1 MTIRD
6 FQLNVSERHSHTQ
19 TTLMNRKLA
28 RIAQITDI
36 LPIVNADAIEC
47 AVVENGWK
55 VVVKKGDYQKG
66 DIAIYCEVDSWI
78 PHELAP
84 FLSKGQEP
92 REYNGVKGERL
103 RTMKL
108 RGQISQGLLIKPSD
122 IPIHVYASVN
132 DETGEPY
139 RFDELV
145 WEIGEDVTTEL
156 GIQKYEPPIPACI
169 DGEVKGHYPSFIPK
183 TDQERCQNLYE
194 EIFTEHFEETYEVTV
209 KLDGTS
215 CTIYYKDGEVGV
227 CGRNWELKETES
239 NTLWKCAR
247 QQGIIEGLQKLG
259 RNLAIQGEVIG
270 EGIQKNQEKLKGQKF
285 FVYDIYDIDAGWY
298 LNAHQRYAI
307 LENLGLSTDE
317 HVPILVVGKVLKDN
331 NFQTIEELLEY
342 ADGPSL
348 NPQAKR
354 EGLVFKSTD
363 SQFTFKA
370 ISNKWLLKNE

>member
-1 MTIRD
+1 
-6 FQLNVSERHSHTQ
+6 
-19 TTLMNRKLA
+19 MNRKLA

-36 LPIVNADAIEC
+36 VPIPNADAIEC
-47 AVVENGWK
+47 AVVENGWN
-55 VVVKKGDYQKG
+55 VVVKKGDYKIN
-66 DIAIYCEVDSWI
+66 DLAIYCEVDSWI

-92 REYNGVKGERL
+92 REYNGVRGERL
-103 RTMKL
+103 RTAKL
-108 RGQISQGLLIKPSD
+108 RGTISQGLLL
-122 IPIHVYASVN
+122 PI
-132 DETGEPY
+132 DLTFFRDPGT
-139 RFDELV
+139 
-145 WEIGEDVTTEL
+145 DVTQTL
-156 GIQKYEPPIPACI
+156 GIQKYEPPIPACLS
-169 DGEVKGHYPSFIPK
+169 GEVIGPFPSFIPK
-183 TDQERCQNLYE
+183 TDQERCQNLYN
-194 EIFTEHFEETYEVTV
+194 EIFSEHYEEHYEVTI

-215 CTIYYKDGEVGV
+215 CTIYYKDGEIGV
-227 CGRNWELKETES
+227 CGRNWELKETDN
-239 NTLWKCAR
+239 NTLWKCAH
-247 QQGIIEGLQKLG
+247 QQGIIGGLQILG

-285 FVYDIYDIDAGWY
+285 FVYDIYDIDAGRY
-298 LNAHQRYAI
+298 LSAHQRYSV
-307 LENLGLSTDE
+307 LHEVLGYSDN

-331 NFQTIEELLEY
+331 NFHTIEDLLEY

>member
-1 MTIRD
+1 
-6 FQLNVSERHSHTQ
+6 
-19 TTLMNRKLA
+19 MNRKLA

-36 LPIVNADAIEC
+36 VPIPNADTIEC
-47 AVVENGWK
+47 AVVENGWN
-55 VVVKKGDYQKG
+55 VVVKKGDYQIN
-66 DIAIYCEVDSWI
+66 DLAIYCEVDSWI

-108 RGQISQGLLIKPSD
+108 RGQISQGLLLPLKILSEKGMCPLAGN
-122 IPIHVYASVN
+122 PVGHN
-132 DETGEPY
+132 LT
-139 RFDELV
+139 RQLN
-145 WEIGEDVTTEL
+145 
-156 GIQKYEPPIPACI
+156 IQKYEPPIPANI
-169 DGEVKGHYPSFIPK
+169 GGDIKGHFPSFIPK
-183 TDQERCQNLYE
+183 TDQERCQNLYN
-194 EIFTEHFEETYEVTV
+194 EIFSEHYEEHYEVTV

-215 CTIYYKDGEVGV
+215 CTIYCKDGEIGV
-227 CGRNWELKETES
+227 CGRNWELKETDN
-239 NTLWKCAR
+239 NTLWKCAH
-247 QQGIIEGLQKLG
+247 QQGIIGGLQTLC

-285 FVYDIYDIDAGWY
+285 FVYDIYDIDAGRH
-298 LNAHQRYAI
+298 LSAHQRYSV
-307 LENLGLSTDE
+307 LHEVLGHSDN
-317 HVPILVVGKVLKDN
+317 HVPILIVGKVLKDN
-331 NFQTIEELLEY
+331 NFQTIEDLLEY